1 MSQRKQK
8 INKLYYGKW
17 PFKIEC
23 YLPKASMIV
32 RLGASD
38 TRLWAKG
45 KVQTWQ
51 KATTYEK
58 DEVIKFLNAIEC
70 YLDKEVQIRAEGGH
84 FNFFCKDRALKNAII
99 KDTKQW
105 LRTVHGPD
113 TDEELEFMLSS
124 GRKKL
129 VCSNLPYDKY
139 RYKLNFKTNMPI
151 NVRPKFLEWANKY
164 NSKTA
169 IADSTQRWLEGR
181 TSYVQAPFMYVE
193 DDKTLAMFGLFLGN
207 HVRIVE
213 EFILRSSI
221 NTSLDQEIPCQHLV
235 KV

>member
-1 MSQRKQK
+1 
-8 INKLYYGKW
+8 
-17 PFKIEC
+17 
-23 YLPKASMIV
+23 MIV
-32 RLGASD
+32 RLGAND
-38 TRLWAKG
+38 VRLWAKG
-45 KVQTWQ
+45 EIHNYY
-51 KATTYEK
+51 KANSHEK
-58 DEVIKFLNAIEC
+58 GEVIKFLNAIESH
-70 YLDKEVQIRAEGGH
+70 LDKEIQIRAEGGH
-84 FNFFCKDRALKNAII
+84 FNFFCRDRALKDAIV
-99 KDTKQW
+99 KDVKDW
-105 LRTVHGPD
+105 LRNVYGPD

-129 VCSNLPYDKY
+129 VCSKLPYDKY
-139 RYKLNFKTNMPI
+139 RYKLNFKTNMPVD
-151 NVRPKFLEWANKY
+151 VRPKFLEWANKY

-221 NTSLDQEIPCQHLV
+221 NTSLDQEIPCQHSV

>member
-1 MSQRKQK
+1 
-8 INKLYYGKW
+8 
-17 PFKIEC
+17 
-23 YLPKASMIV
+23 MIV
-32 RLGASD
+32 RLGAND
-38 TRLWAKG
+38 VRLWAKG
-45 KVQTWQ
+45 EIHNYY
-51 KATTYEK
+51 KANSHEK
-58 DEVIKFLNAIEC
+58 GEVIKFLNAIESH
-70 YLDKEVQIRAEGGH
+70 LDKEIQIRAEGGH
-84 FNFFCKDRALKNAII
+84 FNFFCRDRALKDAIV
-99 KDTKQW
+99 KDVKDW
-105 LRTVHGPD
+105 LRNVYGPD

-129 VCSNLPYDKY
+129 VCSKLPYDKY
-139 RYKLNFKTNMPI
+139 RYKLNFKTNMPV

-221 NTSLDQEIPCQHLV
+221 NTSLDQEIPCQHSV